1 MAAAGLYDFRYCTRC
16 GDIDLLDRVT
26 RLCPSCSVMAVAKRT
41 MAPHYRA
48 LGQTKQPWRPSV
60 LHRRLAGHAVLLSLS
75 FWICCSFLPALAA
88 MGGFT
93 DHLQRMGAPGLVGL
107 SLVLDLFAVVAGWAA
122 RAIWGR

>member
-48 LGQTKQPWRPSV
+48 LGQTKQSWRPSV

-107 SLVLDLFAVVAGWAA
+107 SVVLDLFAVVAGWAA

>member
-107 SLVLDLFAVVAGWAA
+107 SVVLDLFAVVAGWAA

>member
-1 MAAAGLYDFRYCTRC
+1 MH
-16 GDIDLLDRVT
+16 
-26 RLCPSCSVMAVAKRT
+26 CPSCSVMAVAKRT

-93 DHLQRMGAPGLVGL
+93 DHIQRMGAPGLVGL
-107 SLVLDLFAVVAGWAA
+107 SFVLDLFAVVAGWAA